1 MNELIKRI
9 ITSVILIIIL
19 IFSFYNNAI
28 LILSLLLI
36 FFQIY
41 YEFLLIFRKI
51 FHNRNKLILYSIL
64 FCILICLSILIFKI
78 WLIIDSENTAKK
90 IFLLFII
97 SISICSD
104 IGGYTFGK
112 IFKGKKISK
121 ISPNKT
127 YSGMIGSY
135 ILSLLFAYTLF
146 NKYIYI
152 DKIIIMSLLIATVTQ
167 AGDLLISYLKRKA
180 NIKDTGVVLPG
191 HGGLLDRFDG
201 IIFAIPFGLLINIFL
216 WENKL

>member
-51 FHNRNKLILYSIL
+51 FHNKNKLILYSIL

-78 WLIIDSENTAKK
+78 
-90 IFLLFII
+90 
-97 SISICSD
+97 
-104 IGGYTFGK
+104 
-112 IFKGKKISK
+112 FKVKKISK

-135 ILSLLFAYTLF
+135 IFSLLFAYTLF

>member
-51 FHNRNKLILYSIL
+51 FHNRNKFILYSIL

-78 WLIIDSENTAKK
+78 WLIIDSENTQKK
-90 IFLLFII
+90 YFYYL
-97 SISICSD
+97 
-104 IGGYTFGK
+104 
-112 IFKGKKISK
+112 
-121 ISPNKT
+121 
-127 YSGMIGSY
+127 
-135 ILSLLFAYTLF
+135 LSLFRF
-146 NKYIYI
+146 V
-152 DKIIIMSLLIATVTQ
+152 LILEVIH
-167 AGDLLISYLKRKA
+167 LVKYLKEK
-180 NIKDTGVVLPG
+180 KFQDQS
-191 HGGLLDRFDG
+191 
-201 IIFAIPFGLLINIFL
+201 
-216 WENKL
+216 K

>member
-1 MNELIKRI
+1 MISDFKKRLLTSLWIIPLTLFFIFKGSIFFIFFLSLIFFI
-9 ITSVILIIIL
+9 SVYEWFNITKNLKVFKIAGTILIILSIYSAYLIRENQGANTFIFIIL
-19 IFSFYNNAI
+19 ISV
-28 LILSLLLI
+28 LTDL
-36 FFQIY
+36 
-41 YEFLLIFRKI
+41 
-51 FHNRNKLILYSIL
+51 
-64 FCILICLSILIFKI
+64 
-78 WLIIDSENTAKK
+78 
-90 IFLLFII
+90 
-97 SISICSD
+97 
-104 IGGYTFGK
+104 GGYIFGK
-112 IFKGKKISK
+112 TLRGPKLTK

-216 WENKL
+216 

>member
-1 MNELIKRI
+1 
-9 ITSVILIIIL
+9 
-19 IFSFYNNAI
+19 
-28 LILSLLLI
+28 
-36 FFQIY
+36 
-41 YEFLLIFRKI
+41 
-51 FHNRNKLILYSIL
+51 
-64 FCILICLSILIFKI
+64 
-78 WLIIDSENTAKK
+78 
-90 IFLLFII
+90 
-97 SISICSD
+97 
-104 IGGYTFGK
+104 
-112 IFKGKKISK
+112 
-121 ISPNKT
+121 
-127 YSGMIGSY
+127 MIGSY

-216 WENKL
+216 